1 MGFYAYIVASGC
13 NGTLNIGMTDDLAR
27 RIWMHREG
35 VLPGFTKEY
44 GVTILVWYEMHESRE
59 SAFQRERAMKK
70 WNRVWKIELIQKM
83 NPEWRDLYDDVL
95 H

>member
-1 MGFYAYIVASGC
+1 MGFYVYIVASGC
-13 NGTLNIGMTDDLAR
+13 NGTLYIGMTDDLAR

-70 WNRVWKIELIQKM
+70 WNRAWKIELIQKM

>member
-1 MGFYAYIVASGC
+1 MGFYVYIVASGC

-70 WNRVWKIELIQKM
+70 WNRAWKIELTQKM